1 MSKNILLINL
11 GSPKSLA
18 LNDVREYLKEFLSDD
33 FVIDLPKVL
42 QQIILRCFILPFRTP
57 KTKSAYKSIW
67 TSNGS
72 PLIHNTKLIAESL
85 KQRTGWNVQI
95 SMRYQEPS
103 IKNSIL
109 SFKKNQNNDIIILPL
124 YPHNAMSTTKST
136 KKAINT
142 IVKKYYPDLR
152 YKLIK
157 PFYDHP
163 KYIYAL
169 SEQLKLHT
177 HNKFDR
183 LIFSYHGLPER
194 HIKKSDLSGKHC
206 FSNTSCCDIDCVES
220 KNCYRSNV
228 LKTSKLVADRLT
240 LRDSEWMVTFQSR
253 VTIIDRKWLKPF
265 TDIELINFPKKDVKN
280 IVMCC
285 PSFVA
290 DCLETLEEINL
301 RERKS
306 FLKAGGKKFTYVPCL
321 NNDKNFID
329 FLEELIIVES

>member
-18 LNDVREYLKEFLSDD
+18 LNDVRAYLKEFLSDD
-33 FVIDLPKVL
+33 YVIDLPKVL

-85 KQRTGWNVQI
+85 KKRTGWNVQI

-169 SEQLKLHT
+169 SEQLKLHM

-183 LIFSYHGLPER
+183 LVFSYHGLPER

-280 IVMCC
+280 IVICC